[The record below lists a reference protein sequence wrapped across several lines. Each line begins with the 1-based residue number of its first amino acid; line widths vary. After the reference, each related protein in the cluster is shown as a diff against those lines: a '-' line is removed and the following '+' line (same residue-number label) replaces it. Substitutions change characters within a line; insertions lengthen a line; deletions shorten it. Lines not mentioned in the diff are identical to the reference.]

1 MRSRSKIKMPMKAF
15 PEKIRLA
22 HVSASLHY
30 GGKEN
35 GVVNLVNGLDPAIF
49 ESYIFT
55 YVRGGAL
62 AKRVDPARCRVVEL
76 GDKLGGDY
84 RLYFKLARAFRRY
97 RIHIAHT
104 HSWAT
109 TMEGIL
115 GARLARVPIIIH
127 GEHGTIKT
135 DTRLHIHIQRW
146 LWRTTDQV
154 LAVSEML
161 RENLHKNFNFPQ
173 ERIRVVA
180 NGVDLARF
188 DLAHHG
194 VDYKARLGLPANA
207 LTVGAIGR
215 VVPVKAYPIFLQAAK
230 LVCQEIPQAHF
241 VIVGDGPQLDEL
253 VNLAEEYAITPRVH
267 FLGARKD
274 VPEILRG
281 LEVYVLSSESE
292 GMSNTILEAMASGRP
307 VVATAVGGN
316 PELVVDGETGLLVPP
331 NNPHAMAAAITK
343 LLRAPEQ
350 RRQMGRLGRERV
362 EEKFSLD
369 VMVRHYAKVYL
380 EVFSRRFKLNPKW
393 REKAHEPAAAYE
405 TN

>member
-1 MRSRSKIKMPMKAF
+1 MKPFA
-15 PEKIRLA
+15 EKIRVA

-35 GVVNLVNGLDPAIF
+35 GVVNLVNRLDPAIF
-49 ESYIFT
+49 ENYIFT

-62 AKRVDPARCRVVEL
+62 ARRVDPERCRVVEL

-84 RLYFKLARAFRRY
+84 RLYFKLAREFRRH

-109 TMEGIL
+109 VMEGIV
-115 GARLARVPIIIH
+115 GARLARVPIVIH
-127 GEHGTIKT
+127 GEHGTMKT
-135 DTRLHIHIQRW
+135 ATKLHIQIQRL
-146 LWRTTDQV
+146 LWRTADQM
-154 LAVSEML
+154 LSVSNVL
-161 RENLHKNFNFPQ
+161 RENLHRRFDFP
-173 ERIRVVA
+173 RDKIRVVA

-188 DLAHHG
+188 TLASQG
-194 VDYKARLGLPANA
+194 RDYKTRLGLPANA
-207 LTVGAIGR
+207 LTFGAVGR

-230 LVCQEIPQAHF
+230 LVFNEIPHAHL
-241 VIVGDGPQLDEL
+241 VIVGDGPQLEEL
-253 VNLAEEYAITPRVH
+253 VRLADEQQIANRVH

-281 LEVYVLSSESE
+281 LDVFVLSSESE
-292 GMSNTILEAMASGRP
+292 GLSNTILEAMASDRP
-307 VVATAVGGN
+307 VIATAVGGN

-331 NNPHAMAAAITK
+331 NDPPAMAAAILK
-343 LLRAPEQ
+343 LLRDPES
-350 RRQMGRLGRERV
+350 RRQMGGRGRQRV

-369 VMVRHYAKVYL
+369 VMVRNYANVYL
-380 EVFSRRFKLNPKW
+380 ETFRRRFNLKENLPGQRRANAS
-393 REKAHEPAAAYE
+393 AHE

>member
-1 MRSRSKIKMPMKAF
+1 MKAGF
-15 PEKIRLA
+15 DKIRIA

-35 GVVNLVNGLDPAIF
+35 GVVNLVNGLDPDLF
-49 ESYIFT
+49 ECYIFT

-62 AKRVDPARCRVVEL
+62 AKRVDPERCRVVEL

-84 RLYFKLARAFRRY
+84 RLYFKLARVFRRY

-109 TMEGIL
+109 TMEGII
-115 GARLARVPIIIH
+115 GARMAGVPIIIH
-127 GEHGTIKT
+127 GEHGTMKT
-135 DTRLHIHIQRW
+135 ETRLHIQIQRR
-146 LWRTTDQV
+146 LWRATDQV
-154 LAVSEML
+154 LSVSEVL
-161 RENLHKNFNFPQ
+161 RENLHKKFVFPK

-180 NGVDLARF
+180 NGVDLSRF
-188 DLAHHG
+188 NLSHNG

-215 VVPVKAYPIFLQAAK
+215 VVPVKAYPVLLEACK
-230 LVCQEIPQAHF
+230 LVFQEVPNAHLLL
-241 VIVGDGPQLDEL
+241 VGDGPLLDRL
-253 VNLAEEYAITPRVH
+253 VQWALDNAMANRVH
-267 FLGARKD
+267 FLGSRKD

-281 LEVYVLSSESE
+281 LDVYVLSSESE

-307 VVATAVGGN
+307 VIATAVGGN

-331 NNPHAMAAAITK
+331 NDPPAMAAAITK
-343 LLRAPEQ
+343 LLGEPQLRK
-350 RRQMGRLGRERV
+350 QMGESGRRRV
-362 EEKFSLD
+362 EEKFSLE
-369 VMVRHYAKVYL
+369 VMVRNYAKVYL
-380 EVFSRRFKLNPKW
+380 EVFSRRFKLNARW
-393 REKAHEPAAAYE
+393 LEKLPASTLVHE